1 MWNFLFRR
9 RQHQQGQGLRFT
21 VIAPPTR
28 GQDETMALRDNIDD
42 LGATAALHQVIDASR
57 PQSDRTMSSQT
68 TSLHVTTHV
77 SAVSEDSEDF
87 IRNPYADSG
96 RRPRRQEV
104 ASPSSPLAVTA
115 PAQATSSIEDDYV
128 DVERPDGA
136 EAGEQQ
142 PGSFRNFITDPLGT
156 LLHTTAA
163 ATLASG
169 PQGRQYITS
178 GPPPP
183 EQRGRRPQSSSEVR
197 PLTTPRLPRH
207 QILTQR
213 PRAASD
219 PAYGSRPRMSSR
231 TRSVRTF

>member
-9 RQHQQGQGLRFT
+9 RQQQQGQGLRFT

-96 RRPRRQEV
+96 RRPRRQEG
-104 ASPSSPLAVTA
+104 ASPSSPLAVTS

-169 PQGRQYITS
+169 APGRQYITS

-183 EQRGRRPQSSSEVR
+183 DQRGRRPQSSSDVR

>member
-9 RQHQQGQGLRFT
+9 RQRQQGQGFRFT
-21 VIAPPTR
+21 VVAPQTR

-42 LGATAALHQVIDASR
+42 LGATAALQQVIDASR
-57 PQSDRTMSSQT
+57 PQSDRTLSSQT
-68 TSLHVTTHV
+68 TSLYVRTRV
-77 SAVSEDSEDF
+77 SVVSEDSEEF
-87 IRNPYADSG
+87 IRNEYTDSG
-96 RRPRRQEV
+96 RRPRRHEV
-104 ASPSSPLAVTA
+104 ALPSSPLAVTS
-115 PAQATSSIEDDYV
+115 PAQATSAIEDDYV
-128 DVERPDGA
+128 EVERPDGG
-136 EAGEQQ
+136 EAGEQ
-142 PGSFRNFITDPLGT
+142 PRSFRDLVMDPIGT

-169 PQGRQYITS
+169 APGRRFITS

-183 EQRGRRPQSSSEVR
+183 EQRGRRAQSSSEVR
-197 PLTTPRLPRH
+197 PLLNPRLPRH

-231 TRSVRTF
+231 TRSLRTL